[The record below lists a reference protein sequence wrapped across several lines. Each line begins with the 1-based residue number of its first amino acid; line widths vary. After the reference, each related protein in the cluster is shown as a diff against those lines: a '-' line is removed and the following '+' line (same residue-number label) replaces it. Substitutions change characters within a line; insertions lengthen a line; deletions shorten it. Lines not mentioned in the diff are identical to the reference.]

1 MNLSSLVATGFG
13 VGRLP
18 VAPGTWGS
26 LAALPVAWLLV
37 SAGGAPTLA
46 AAAVAAGLAGWWAS
60 AAYLRTSASGDDPG
74 EVVIDE
80 ITGQWI
86 TLLFA
91 PQSLA
96 AYALAFALFRL
107 FDIWKPWPVG
117 WADRSLPGGLGVMVD
132 DVLAGAYAGLGTAV
146 VLWGW
151 AQL

>member
-1 MNLSSLVATGFG
+1 MLIEGSSLPA
-13 VGRLP
+13 
-18 VAPGTWGS
+18 APGTWGS

-37 SAGGAPTLA
+37 SAGGVPALA
-46 AAAVAAGLAGWWAS
+46 AAAAAASLGGWWAS
-60 AAYLRTSASGDDPG
+60 ATYLRTSGSGDDPG

-80 ITGQWI
+80 IAGQWI
-86 TLLFA
+86 ALLFA
-91 PQSLA
+91 PHTLT

-117 WADRSLPGGLGVMVD
+117 WADRSLPGGLGVMAD
-132 DVLAGAYAGLGTAV
+132 DLLAGVYAALGTTV